1 MKFHFSLQYLQQMF
15 TFIKKE
21 LKLKV
26 PTYKL
31 YHDKVDPPSLKEL
44 APHEIKNK
52 VNAWS
57 TLLSK
62 EDLA

>member
-1 MKFHFSLQYLQQMF
+1 MKLHFSHQYLQQMF

-31 YHDKVDPPSLKEL
+31 SNNKVDPRSLKEL
-44 APHEIKNK
+44 APHELTL
-52 VNAWS
+52 WS
-57 TLLSK
+57 VWRHEPHQIHMTI
-62 EDLA
+62 